1 MEVHSNKMLIIK
13 HQLKCLLSEKFK
25 LSKFLWMMLKVF
37 IFNYLAGLFTCD
49 NIIIE
54 EGPKNYEFDCAGI
67 LDKKNK

>member
-1 MEVHSNKMLIIK
+1 
-13 HQLKCLLSEKFK
+13 
-25 LSKFLWMMLKVF
+25 MMLKVF